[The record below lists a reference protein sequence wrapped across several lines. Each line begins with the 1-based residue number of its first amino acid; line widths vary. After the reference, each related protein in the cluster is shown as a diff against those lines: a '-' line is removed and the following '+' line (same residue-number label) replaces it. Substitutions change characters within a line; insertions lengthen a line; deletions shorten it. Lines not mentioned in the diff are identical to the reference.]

1 MLTTGRILRSLRS
14 GIDYRLCRPMG
25 IVNLPGRLD
34 LRTANMGSSGE
45 EQNSPRHQQAF
56 LHERHLNVTVSEFY
70 FLTVRKCTM
79 GFKMF
84 ADDLHARSRK
94 AKLEACQPVYGRS
107 SCQCS
112 QGAMASSSRKY

>member
-1 MLTTGRILRSLRS
+1 
-14 GIDYRLCRPMG
+14 MG

-45 EQNSPRHQQAF
+45 EQNGPRHQQAF

-84 ADDLHARSRK
+84 CR
-94 AKLEACQPVYGRS
+94 
-107 SCQCS
+107 
-112 QGAMASSSRKY
+112 